1 MFSVSLDVLLFFAS
15 FFVEIRSVWNFV
27 AHFCLLEALISDV
40 DVNVRIAIMQQG
52 KTRERGIIIK
62 YFLCVILEAIAL
74 ALQSS
79 GD

>member
-1 MFSVSLDVLLFFAS
+1 MFSVSLDVLFFFAS

-27 AHFCLLEALISDV
+27 VHFCLLEALISDV
-40 DVNVRIAIMQQG
+40 EVNIRIAIMQQR
-52 KTRERGIIIK
+52 KTKERGIIQ